1 MNQKNKR
8 MFNQARHISFRPV
21 CLEHHSS
28 GHSVDFTYLCVHG
41 PIYVGEPLVQN
52 TPSQIR
58 QNTEDNITI
67 SHDSTQS
74 SD

>member
-1 MNQKNKR
+1 ML
-8 MFNQARHISFRPV
+8 NQARHISFRPV

-28 GHSVDFTYLCVHG
+28 GHSVDFTYLCVNG

-58 QNTEDNITI
+58 LHISQNAEDNITI